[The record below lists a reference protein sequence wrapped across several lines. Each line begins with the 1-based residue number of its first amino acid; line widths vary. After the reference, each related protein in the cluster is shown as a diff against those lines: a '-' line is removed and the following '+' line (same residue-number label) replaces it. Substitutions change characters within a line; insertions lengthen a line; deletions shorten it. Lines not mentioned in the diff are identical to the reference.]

1 MTLRGRIALIAAT
14 AVAVAVASASIA
26 GYNSARRE
34 LIEEIDAS
42 LLERAEQF
50 ARFPMLPAFEAR
62 RSLGR
67 APTDPFGR
75 GGRGFDALYFQ
86 AVDERGTL

>member
-14 AVAVAVASASIA
+14 AVAVAVAGASIA
-26 GYNSARRE
+26 GYNSARKE

-50 ARFPMLPAFEAR
+50 ARFPMLAAFAGPESMPLLQLTDAFTDRLFGPA
-62 RSLGR
+62 
-67 APTDPFGR
+67 T
-75 GGRGFDALYFQ
+75 
-86 AVDERGTL
+86 